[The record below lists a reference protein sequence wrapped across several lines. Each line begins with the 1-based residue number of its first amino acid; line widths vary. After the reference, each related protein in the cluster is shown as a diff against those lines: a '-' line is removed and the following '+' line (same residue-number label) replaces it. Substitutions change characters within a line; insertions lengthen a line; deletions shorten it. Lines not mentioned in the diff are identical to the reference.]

1 MASEQNYIYYGT
13 SCSSLEVENLLHH
26 LIQTNRRAESEGRK
40 RIPLCIWGRHGIG
53 KTELV
58 ENFAQQNQFQFRYLA
73 PAQFEEMGDLIGMPK
88 IFDLDPNRI
97 DDDIT
102 KLVPPDWVPKIKG
115 PGILMIDDV
124 NRADDRIL
132 RGIMQLLQNYELVS
146 WKLPADWHIILT
158 ANPDG
163 GDYSVTPMDDA
174 MITRMM
180 HVTMEFNLAAWAKW
194 AEGRRID
201 PRGISFVLT
210 YPEIVTGERTTP
222 RSLVHFF
229 EAIANIEQLDQ
240 QLELV
245 QMLGN
250 ACLDDATVT
259 TFIAFI
265 RQNLFQLI
273 TPEEILEAQDFAQQV
288 RQRIQSLVDQQVKR
302 IDILAVI
309 STRLVNYLIVNQ
321 IELSS
326 AQFKNL
332 VSFLTMEVLPN
343 DLRLSIAQEMVNSDN
358 PSLMKLMSVPELA
371 KVLLTMM

>member
-1 MASEQNYIYYGT
+1 
-13 SCSSLEVENLLHH
+13 
-26 LIQTNRRAESEGRK
+26 
-40 RIPLCIWGRHGIG
+40 
-53 KTELV
+53 
-58 ENFAQQNQFQFRYLA
+58 
-73 PAQFEEMGDLIGMPK
+73 
-88 IFDLDPNRI
+88 
-97 DDDIT
+97 
-102 KLVPPDWVPKIKG
+102 
-115 PGILMIDDV
+115 MIDDV

-302 IDILAVI
+302 IDMLAVI

-358 PSLMKLMSVPELA
+358 QSLMKLMSVPELA